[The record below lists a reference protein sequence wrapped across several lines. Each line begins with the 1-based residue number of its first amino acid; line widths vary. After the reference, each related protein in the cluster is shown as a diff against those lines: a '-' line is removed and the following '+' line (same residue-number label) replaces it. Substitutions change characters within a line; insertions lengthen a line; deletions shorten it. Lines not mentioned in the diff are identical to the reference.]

1 MRIKESEA
9 ESSAASSSDSVVE
22 PLRHFPDRSI
32 RHLFENQSHT
42 RALLELMIPGL
53 ASLMDFQRLVRVNR
67 DFLPETLREQEADLV
82 FSVPFRTD
90 SGDREVLIHILI
102 EHQST
107 VDDLM
112 EYRLLSYMTL
122 IWAGYRR
129 DWDLK
134 KTPKAEQRFPPILPI
149 VFYTGETKWRTPLDF
164 RRLLDLPEA
173 LERFVPRFDMLLL
186 DVKDTDTEAL
196 THLNAPLGWLLT
208 VLQKENAETHEIRD
222 ALRTAIEKLQTLQDT
237 HSAHFREALVY
248 FLQLILHRRSPAEH
262 QDLIH
267 LVEQHSQHPEVK
279 QMAQSM
285 AEHILEQGIEQ
296 GARRTSIENT
306 LAILNTRFPDADVE
320 TLTPTLEAIA
330 DIQHLKQLTLE
341 ASFVESFR
349 VFQERLDT

>member
-82 FSVPFRTD
+82 FSVPFRAG
-90 SGDREVLIHILI
+90 SEDREVLIHILI

-134 KTPKAEQRFPPILPI
+134 QPPKAERRFPPILPI

-208 VLQKENAETHEIRD
+208 VLQKENADTPEIRD
-222 ALRTAIEKLQTLQDT
+222 ALITAIEKLQALQDT
-237 HSAHFREALVY
+237 YSTHFREALVY

-262 QDLIH
+262 QALIH
-267 LVEQHSQHPEVK
+267 LVEQHSQHPEVNR
-279 QMAQSM
+279 MAQSM

-296 GARRTSIENT
+296 GARQMSLESTVT
-306 LAILNTRFPDADVE
+306 ILTRRFPDADVNA
-320 TLTPTLEAIA
+320 LTPALEAIEDLDRLRA
-330 DIQHLKQLTLE
+330 LNLE
-341 ASFVESFR
+341 ASLAENFR
-349 VFQERLDT
+349 TFQEHLYA